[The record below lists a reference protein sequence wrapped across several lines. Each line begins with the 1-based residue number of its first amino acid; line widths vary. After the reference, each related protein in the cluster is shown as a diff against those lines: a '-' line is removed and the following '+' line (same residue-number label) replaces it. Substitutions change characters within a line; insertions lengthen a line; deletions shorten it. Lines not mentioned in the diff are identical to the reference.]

1 MKPEARLAAGSAAK
15 PSAKPS
21 AKPARRRF
29 RARAGARRRAPAGAA
44 RRPHVDFLAPVLA
57 TLAVALLAAFIAAG
71 CAGMAPGRAK
81 PPAAPSAP
89 AAPRPAAP
97 GPARPAPRTLPGF
110 AELPPE
116 ALAFAEDFRRKVELG
131 DWKAIGA
138 SADQAFKTAH
148 PGASPAEGA
157 YLARL
162 LSIGAPLA
170 SSGSGARAGGAAP
183 FDEEGPR
190 PAAFR
195 PAEARRAVFESAEL
209 RGPVALVYGRLERKS
224 DGPLPFV
231 LRILWRLEPPR
242 ILGEAP

>member
-1 MKPEARLAAGSAAK
+1 MKPEARFSVLAAA
-15 PSAKPS
+15 
-21 AKPARRRF
+21 
-29 RARAGARRRAPAGAA
+29 
-44 RRPHVDFLAPVLA
+44 LLM
-57 TLAVALLAAFIAAG
+57 ALLAGG
-71 CAGMAPGRAK
+71 CAGMAPGREGARR
-81 PPAAPSAP
+81 APSAP

-97 GPARPAPRTLPGF
+97 SQAKPAPRTLPGF

-116 ALAFAEDFRRKVELG
+116 VLAFAEDFRRKVELG

-138 SADQAFKTAH
+138 SADQAFKAAH

-162 LSIGAPLA
+162 LSIGAPA
-170 SSGSGARAGGAAP
+170 PSAGAQAGGAAP

-195 PAEARRAVFESAEL
+195 PAEARRALFESAEL
-209 RGPVALVYGRLERKS
+209 RGPVALLYGRLERKS
-224 DGPLPFV
+224 GEPLPFV
-231 LRILWRLEPPR
+231 LRVLWRLEPPR

>member
-1 MKPEARLAAGSAAK
+1 MRPEARFAVPAAA
-15 PSAKPS
+15 
-21 AKPARRRF
+21 
-29 RARAGARRRAPAGAA
+29 
-44 RRPHVDFLAPVLA
+44 LLM
-57 TLAVALLAAFIAAG
+57 ALLAGG
-71 CAGMAPGRAK
+71 CAGTAPGRAK
-81 PPAAPSAP
+81 PPAAPTAP
-89 AAPRPAAP
+89 GAPRPSAS

-116 ALAFAEDFRRKVELG
+116 ALAFAEDFRKKVELG

-138 SADQAFKTAH
+138 SADQAFKAAH
-148 PGASPAEGA
+148 PGTSPAEGA

-162 LSIGAPLA
+162 LSVGAQ
-170 SSGSGARAGGAAP
+170 AGGAAP
-183 FDEEGPR
+183 FDEQGPR

-224 DGPLPFV
+224 GEPLPFV
-231 LRILWRLEPPR
+231 LRVLWRLEPPR